1 MIITRLERTVC
12 CVPFL
17 PGILPEGKYDEATP
31 SYPEPLS
38 ARRQDVLRIHT
49 DAGLTG
55 LGMSGP
61 YFGDREET
69 PPDLIGKN
77 PQSFEPR
84 SLGGGGW
91 QIALLDLIGKAIDWP
106 LCRIFGGRL
115 QDKVLVDYW
124 ISRMSTE
131 DTREA
136 AKRAKE
142 QGFHGIK
149 MKCKWEDANIEDRVR
164 AALEIAPEMRIVL
177 DPGERFYNLENSLD
191 LARRLDGLDVVF
203 EDPFPKTDLNEY
215 RRLKGETSVLVAPH
229 FQNVRQIVDAV
240 HLEAVDA
247 FNVAPSDWNFL
258 DMARVAA
265 SADIPVWQASNVDLG
280 IFDAFRLH
288 ASAAVGNCTFGSD
301 LCGNFVHEH
310 SLLSEPLVKDGYAIV
325 PEGPGLGVKLDEE
338 AVARYTLSSEQWPS

>member
-1 MIITRLERTVC
+1 MQIIQLERTVC

-77 PQSFEPR
+77 LQSFEPR
-84 SLGGGGW
+84 NLGGGGW
-91 QIALLDLIGKAIDWP
+91 HIALLDLIGKSIDWP

-115 QDKVLVDYW
+115 QDEVLVDYW
-124 ISRMSTE
+124 IARMGVE
-131 DTREA
+131 DTALA
-136 AKRAKE
+136 AKRAAE
-142 QGFHGIK
+142 QGFHGLK
-149 MKCKWEDANIEDRVR
+149 MKCKWEDANMEDRTR
-164 AALEIAPEMRIVL
+164 AALEVAPDLRVIL
-177 DPGERFYNLENSLD
+177 DPNERFYNLDNALD

-215 RRLKGETSVLVAPH
+215 RRLKEETSVLVAPH
-229 FQNVRQIVDAV
+229 FQNPRQIVEAV

-247 FNVAPSDWNFL
+247 FNVAPSDWGFL
-258 DMARVAA
+258 DMARVAQ

-288 ASAAVGNCTFGSD
+288 ASAAAPNCTFGSD

-310 SLLSEPLVKDGYAIV
+310 SLLEEPLVKDGYALV
-325 PEGPGLGVKLDEE
+325 PDGPGLGVELDEE
-338 AVARYTLSSEQWPS
+338 AVARYALSSQQWSS